1 MHLLLMRDLRRSRD
15 LGARHPTADSTGLGL
30 VVGHPDE
37 LGDYPLNLLVAFHE
51 PSPISALRAFMIPP
65 CGCFISSSNRRRLMG
80 STPFASASRC
90 LAGLGR
96 DGRRRERLRPGRPV
110 GVAVVTSRAPGGLGA
125 LVGHPLRRLVAAPTG
140 RPIVEVAARPGH
152 LTRPSLTTTTQLE
165 LPNWTTL
172 PARFPFRGGQE

>member
-1 MHLLLMRDLRRSRD
+1 MGFNVVMHLLLVRDLRRSHN
-15 LGARHPTADSTGLGL
+15 LGARDPTADSTGLGL
-30 VVGHPDE
+30 AVSHPDE

-51 PSPISALRAFMIPP
+51 PSPISALRVMIPP
-65 CGCFISSSNRRRLMG
+65 CECFISSPRHLV
-80 STPFASASRC
+80 ASASRC
-90 LAGLGR
+90 LAGPGR